1 MDSHIKIIGICGGSG
16 SGKTTVVK
24 KISQMVDNF
33 VLIPQDSYY
42 KDVDPAVLAERGRS
56 KFNFDHPDQFDND
69 LLFNHLLALK
79 KGESIDMPT
88 YDFVTSHRLE
98 EKIHK
103 EPASVVILEGI
114 LIFADERIRDLLD
127 VKIYIETPS
136 DIRFIRRLKR
146 DIEERGRTLDSVID
160 QYLSAVRPGHF
171 QFVEPMKTYADIIIP
186 EGGHNH
192 KAMRVLSSFVKETL
206 SSNS

>member
-1 MDSHIKIIGICGGSG
+1 MESNVKIIGICGGSG

-42 KDVDPAVLAERGRS
+42 KDIDPIKLAEVGHS
-56 KFNFDHPDQFDND
+56 KFNFDHPDQFDNE
-69 LLFNHLLALK
+69 LLYNHLLALK
-79 KGESIDMPT
+79 RGESVDMPI
-88 YDFVTSHRLE
+88 YDFVTSHRLDE
-98 EKIHK
+98 TIHK
-103 EPASVVILEGI
+103 EPAPVIVLEGI

-146 DIEERGRTLDSVID
+146 DIEERGRTLDSVIN

-186 EGGHNH
+186 EGGYNH
-192 KAMRVLSSFVKETL
+192 KAMRVLISFIKETL
-206 SSNS
+206 S